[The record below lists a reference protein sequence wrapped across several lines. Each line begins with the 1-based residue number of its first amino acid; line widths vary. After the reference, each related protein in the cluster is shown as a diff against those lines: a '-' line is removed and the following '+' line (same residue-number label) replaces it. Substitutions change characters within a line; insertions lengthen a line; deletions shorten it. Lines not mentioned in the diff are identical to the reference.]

1 MRRVL
6 VFLHTTAM
14 LTSMSFN
21 TSQKLTLPL
30 KAKKTPKKLVTV
42 AAGLLKSAVLHS
54 HDESEEGRNPKA
66 NTSHLISISESQS
79 LF

>member
-14 LTSMSFN
+14 LTSMSFHKYLSEIN
-21 TSQKLTLPL
+21 P
-30 KAKKTPKKLVTV
+30 AFEKKKKLVTV

>member
-1 MRRVL
+1 
-6 VFLHTTAM
+6 M
-14 LTSMSFN
+14 LTSISFHKYLSEIN
-21 TSQKLTLPL
+21 PAFES
-30 KAKKTPKKLVTV
+30 KKKNQLVTV